1 MEPSSSDNNNN
12 CVQLYLKYK
21 KEFDKVI
28 LNVTNGSINPG
39 KYCGDIKYNNLNTPG
54 SNFITACQEI
64 GRYLIEIKDKYY
76 SDRFKRCK
84 YLKYRINS
92 DNNYKDHRWF
102 DAYKEVSSIKE
113 NICAQELKVIDSN
126 VLAKLTELYN
136 LYENFNNFNIEK
148 DQITMNCESA
158 RKCYEFYNKHY
169 KDCDESNND
178 DFCEELKN
186 FKEVYEDTM
195 SNVTSCPDVP
205 QQLPPKK
212 RDFVILS
219 SLTTAVVLLASF
231 TLFFLYKFTPIKSFL
246 RNRLQ
251 KKKISELREVE
262 EKTIESIKNTY
273 NEANINYEGSYHN
286 IAYQPQ

>member
-1 MEPSSSDNNNN
+1 NN
-12 CVQLYLKYK
+12 CVQLYLQYK
-21 KEFDKVI
+21 KEFEQVI
-28 LNVTNGSINPG
+28 LNVKDGSINPG
-39 KYCGDIKYNNLNTPG
+39 RYCGDIKYSNLNTAG
-54 SNFITACQEI
+54 SNFVTPCQEI
-64 GRYLIEIKDKYY
+64 GRYLVEIKDKYY

-92 DNNYKDHRWF
+92 DNKYNKDHRWF
-102 DAYKEVSSIKE
+102 GAYKEVSSHIK
-113 NICAQELKVIDSN
+113 NICSQELKEIDHN
-126 VLAKLTELYN
+126 VLTKLKNLYN
-136 LYENFNNFNIEK
+136 LYEDFNNFNNQDDK
-148 DQITMNCESA
+148 ITKNCESP
-158 RKCYEFYNKHY
+158 RKCYEFYNTHY
-169 KDCDESNND
+169 KDCDESKND

-212 RDFVILS
+212 KDYVILS
-219 SLTTAVVLLASF
+219 SITTAVVFLASF

-246 RNRLQ
+246 RNHLQ

-273 NEANINYEGSYHN
+273 NEAHINYEGSYHN
-286 IAYQPQ
+286 IAY